1 MLMARKAENCWKDG
15 NKKDMKSLFMDT
27 AWKHLVL
34 VLLEDG
40 QVAASFVH
48 DAFKKQSETL
58 FVELK
63 ALLEST
69 GWKLGDLDEVIITDG
84 PGSYT
89 GLRIAM
95 TSAKLLGTQADIDVK
110 TVSTFQMYAGDEPKA
125 NVILDARGGRAY
137 AAHLENG
144 QPSWMG
150 ILSLGQVPAF
160 LDEHPGTL
168 FGEGWL
174 VNREAAPSAFV
185 ENVQKIVP
193 IAAKAEN
200 VHALIPRYMKESDS
214 YKV

>member
-1 MLMARKAENCWKDG
+1 
-15 NKKDMKSLFMDT
+15 MKSLFMDT

-34 VLLEDG
+34 ILFEDG

-48 DAFKKQSETL
+48 DAFKRQSETL

-63 ALLEST
+63 ALLESV
-69 GWKLGDLDEVIITDG
+69 GWKLSDLDEVIITDG

-110 TVSTFQMYAGDEPKA
+110 TISTFQMYAGNEPKA

-137 AAHLENG
+137 IAHLENG
-144 QPSWMG
+144 QATWMG
-150 ILSLGQVPAF
+150 ILPLEQVPAF
-160 LDEHPGTL
+160 LDQHPGTL

-174 VNREAAPSAFV
+174 IDQEAAPSDFV
-185 ENVQKIVP
+185 ENVQKIALLAEKV
-193 IAAKAEN
+193 EN